1 MKSMRIGFLSA
12 LFLASVSTLAA
23 AEVVVRFP
31 EGSLQGFLILR
42 GMKGEELAIG
52 ELQQQARDDE
62 IHSRLV
68 FRFKDGSQHEETV
81 VFSQR
86 KAFGMRQYRLVQRGP
101 SFPMTLEAFIDGKSG
116 RYKVTASEEGKR
128 RDIFE
133 GQLGLPPDVSNGML
147 LTVLKNIPKG
157 TRRTVHIVAFTPK
170 PLVVEVEVTPDGE
183 ASFFVGDT
191 QRQASRYRLKPKLG
205 IVGALASLLG
215 KNVPEYRY
223 WILTTGSSPAFLA
236 FEGPLYAEGP
246 IWRVELARPRWPR
259 RELPS

>member
-1 MKSMRIGFLSA
+1 MRIGILSA
-12 LFLASVSTLAA
+12 LFLASVVTLEAA
-23 AEVVVRFP
+23 RVVVRFP

-52 ELQQQARDDE
+52 ELQQQAGDEE
-62 IHSRLV
+62 IHSRIV

-86 KAFGMRQYRLVQRGP
+86 KVFGMRQYRLVQRGP
-101 SFPMTLEAFIDGKSG
+101 SFPMRIEAFIDGTSG
-116 RYKVTASEEGKR
+116 RYKVAASEEGKKE
-128 RDIFE
+128 DVFE
-133 GQLGLPPDVSNGML
+133 GRLELPPDVSNGML
-147 LTVLKNIPKG
+147 STVLKNIPEG
-157 TRRTVHIVAFTPK
+157 ASRSVHVVAFTPK
-170 PLVVEVEVTPDGE
+170 PQVVEVEVTPDGE
-183 ASFFVGDT
+183 ASFFVGNT
-191 QRQASRYRLKPKLG
+191 RRQASRYRLKPKLG
-205 IVGALASLLG
+205 IAGALASFVG

-246 IWRVELARPRWPR
+246 IWRVELASPRWPR